1 MAEPNEARSAVLGPM
16 GRPDAGEPARNLFST
31 PIVVVQTATSTG
43 YGLWMVLGTAL
54 ALGLYPDGR
63 GEVLA
68 PLTVGLALTATGLLA
83 TCLRL
88 PFAADW
94 HGWNPAQR
102 MMPTVEGM
110 IAMVNFLPML
120 ALAGLARGENDFW
133 ATRVAGGILAAS
145 SLATLVYTARAAS
158 RDLAPR
164 VASIANAQPVG
175 RVVSALFAGGLWLW
189 LCIALQSETP
199 ADPVNPWRMALLGV
213 ALALGLVE
221 GMRWRALVHLA
232 AAHGDA
238 HLTAAGRGPLRLLG
252 WRVCV
257 ALLSV
262 GLPSLLL
269 LSHPAGRAHALAAG
283 LGALSCV
290 IGQCLE
296 QRLYGRA
303 YGRLTASHA

>member
-1 MAEPNEARSAVLGPM
+1 MAEPNEARSAVLDPM
-16 GRPDAGEPARNLFST
+16 GRRDAGEPARNLFST

-43 YGLWMVLGTAL
+43 YGLWLVLGMAL

-68 PLTVGLALTATGLLA
+68 PLAIGLALTGTGLLA

-102 MMPTVEGM
+102 MMPTLEGM

-133 ATRVAGGILAAS
+133 ATRVAGGALAAG
-145 SLATLVYTARAAS
+145 SLATLIYTARAAS
-158 RDLAPR
+158 RDLSPR
-164 VASIANAQPVG
+164 VASIANALPVG
-175 RVVSALFAGGLWLW
+175 RTVSALFAGGLWLW
-189 LCIALQSETP
+189 LCVALQAETP
-199 ADPVNPWRMALLGV
+199 TDPLNAWRMALLAV

-221 GMRWRALVHLA
+221 GIRWRALVQLA
-232 AAHGDA
+232 AEHGDSQF
-238 HLTAAGRGPLRLLG
+238 TASGRGALRLLG
-252 WRVCV
+252 WRVAV
-257 ALLSV
+257 AVLSV

-269 LSHPAGRAHALAAG
+269 LSHPLGRAHALAAG

-290 IGQCLE
+290 VGQCLE

-303 YGRLTASHA
+303 YERLTAGHA